1 MIKYALKC
9 DKDHGFESWFPD
21 IASYET
27 QVKRGLVACPECG
40 SIRVEKALMAPAL
53 VGVARK
59 PAPADAPSEAPAE
72 APAEPAPVALLD
84 ERSQALR
91 VMARE
96 LRRQIVANTVDV
108 GRSFPDEA
116 RAIHAG
122 DAPERAIRGE
132 ATPEEARALLEEGIG
147 VTPLP
152 SLPDERN

>member
-9 DKDHGFESWFPD
+9 DHDHGFESWFPD

-27 QVKRGLVACPECG
+27 QVRRGLVACPECG

-53 VGVARK
+53 LGGARK
-59 PAPADAPSEAPAE
+59 PAVAEEAREAPVE
-72 APAEPAPVALLD
+72 APTEAAPVALLD

-108 GRSFPDEA
+108 GRNFPDEA

-132 ATPEEARALLEEGIG
+132 ATPEEARALIEEGIG

-152 SLPDERN
+152 SIPDERN